1 MNPLGRGA
9 FSFSKN
15 SRSKK
20 VWNNLRARH
29 YSVLILLAIVALE
42 TSAIAIDR
50 LVFAESEEAFVIES
64 SFQNNSFIKSFR
76 MADAN
81 CAVLPVRINNF
92 VSAQEDNNSHSA
104 KDTVSNVVPSEKVA
118 LPEQKVSKSVSAD
131 FVAASNNKD
140 NYTNFV
146 EYDVQPGD
154 SLSNIAELF
163 GTKTEKI
170 KQANKLDNT
179 SVIKAGQTI
188 KVPMQSNSMVYTVK
202 KGDSLSRIASRFN
215 VSIENIIN
223 ENSLKSHVLMAEQKI
238 RIPIDNRSNMK
249 MVKAEEKPVT
259 TLPMVKTNKVNKVE
273 DPKKL
278 QLVKLDSKLPTAAAP
293 AAAKKVDISFNKD
306 ELINKPSPVVAKA
319 NTKNIKKKQETESVE
334 LNLSKN
340 VKNAVAAMP
349 EVSKETGAIMI
360 PAVPAFIK
368 AEEAVDDES
377 SDEAKMGFV
386 YKVAK
391 GDNLS
396 KIASKFNTTVAQ
408 IQNDNDISGDKL
420 KVGQSLKINPNKKL
434 YRVVKNEKITKVV
447 SEPKTIIEH
456 KVQNGESLS
465 IIAKKYNTTVRDI
478 VNENNMTN
486 TVVMAG
492 QTIKVPEKKKKNYK
506 ITTVSSKNN
515 EKYAWKA
522 PTKGWVSS
530 PYGWRDHPVRKK
542 RIFHA
547 GLDLA
552 APKGTAIYCVAPG
565 RVIFA
570 GTRGGYGKLVIVA
583 HENGLSTRY
592 GHCSKILVKNGQF
605 VKEGQLIAKVGATGV
620 ATGNH
625 LHFEVRKNGKTQN
638 PINYIKLKK

>member
-1 MNPLGRGA
+1 M
-9 FSFSKN
+9 
-15 SRSKK
+15 
-20 VWNNLRARH
+20 
-29 YSVLILLAIVALE
+29 ALE

-50 LVFAESEEAFVIES
+50 LVFAESEEAFAVES
-64 SFQNNSFIKSFR
+64 TFQNNSFIQSFR

-92 VSAQEDNNSHSA
+92 VSAQDNIISHSDKKA
-104 KDTVSNVVPSEKVA
+104 VSESVPSEKANAV
-118 LPEQKVSKSVSAD
+118 ESKISKSISAN
-131 FVAASNNKD
+131 FVAAANNKD

-163 GTKTEKI
+163 GTKTENI
-170 KQANKLDNT
+170 KQANKLDNK

-202 KGDSLSRIASRFN
+202 KGDSLSKIAGRFN
-215 VSIENIIN
+215 VSIENLIN
-223 ENSLKSHVLMAEQKI
+223 ENNLKSHVLMAEQKI
-238 RIPIDNRSNMK
+238 KIPVDNRSNLK
-249 MVKAEEKPVT
+249 MVKAEEKPVAA
-259 TLPMVKTNKVNKVE
+259 LPIVKTNNIKKTE

-278 QLVKLDSKLPTAAAP
+278 QLVKLDSKLPTASAVAP
-293 AAAKKVDISFNKD
+293 AKKLDINFGKEDFIS
-306 ELINKPSPVVAKA
+306 KPAPVVAKA
-319 NTKNIKKKQETESVE
+319 TAKKNNDKESVE
-334 LNLSKN
+334 LNLSKPNKKVAN
-340 VKNAVAAMP
+340 VAVSEPKSELEAFIVPAMP
-349 EVSKETGAIMI
+349 AFSK
-360 PAVPAFIK
+360 
-368 AEEAVDDES
+368 VDELDA
-377 SDEAKMGFV
+377 DDTNNNADVIV

-396 KIASKFNTTVAQ
+396 KIASKYNTTVAQ
-408 IQNDNDISGDKL
+408 IQNDNGIDGDKL
-420 KVGQSLKINPNKKL
+420 KVGQSLKIVPNKKL
-434 YRVVKNEKITKVV
+434 YRVVKSEKVAKAEA
-447 SEPKTIIEH
+447 EPKTIVVH

-465 IIAKKYNTTVRDI
+465 TIAKNYNTTVRDI

-486 TVVMAG
+486 TVLMAG
-492 QTIKVPEKKKKNYK
+492 QTIKVPAKKKKNYK

-592 GHCSKILVKNGQF
+592 GHCSKILVKNGQY

-638 PINYIKLKK
+638 PINYIKLKN

>member
-1 MNPLGRGA
+1 M
-9 FSFSKN
+9 
-15 SRSKK
+15 
-20 VWNNLRARH
+20 
-29 YSVLILLAIVALE
+29 ALE

-50 LVFAESEEAFVIES
+50 LVFAESEEAFAIES
-64 SFQNNSFIKSFR
+64 SFQNNSFIQSFR

-92 VSAQEDNNSHSA
+92 VSAQDNNDSHTEKKLLS
-104 KDTVSNVVPSEKVA
+104 DNVPSEKAAVE
-118 LPEQKVSKSVSAD
+118 PKVSKSISAD
-131 FVAASNNKD
+131 FVAAAGNKD
-140 NYTNFV
+140 NYTNIV

-170 KQANKLDNT
+170 KQANKLDNK

-188 KVPMQSNSMVYTVK
+188 KVPTQSNSMVYTVK
-202 KGDSLSRIASRFN
+202 KGDSLSKIASRFN

-238 RIPIDNRSNMK
+238 KIPVDNRANLK
-249 MVKAEEKPVT
+249 MAKTEEKPANA
-259 TLPMVKTNKVNKVE
+259 LPIVKTNQIKKAE

-278 QLVKLDSKLPTAAAP
+278 QLVKLDTKLPTAPAAAP
-293 AAAKKVDISFNKD
+293 AKKVEIDFTKD
-306 ELINKPSPVVAKA
+306 DFLSKPAPVVAKA
-319 NTKNIKKKQETESVE
+319 DTKKKMDVETVE
-334 LNLSKN
+334 LNLSKTMKKASSAR
-340 VKNAVAAMP
+340 VSESKN
-349 EVSKETGAIMI
+349 ENEGILI
-360 PAVPAFIK
+360 PAIPAFAK
-368 AEEAVDDES
+368 AEEDSDDSVEYI
-377 SDEAKMGFV
+377 V

-396 KIASKFNTTVAQ
+396 KIASKHNTTVAQ
-408 IQNDNDISGDKL
+408 IQNDNGITGDKL
-420 KVGQSLKINPNKKL
+420 SVGQSLKIKPNQKL
-434 YRVVKNEKITKVV
+434 YRVIKKENVAKADV
-447 SEPKTIIEH
+447 EPETKTIVNH

-486 TVVMAG
+486 TVLMAG

-506 ITTVSSKNN
+506 VTTVTNKNT

-530 PYGWRDHPVRKK
+530 PYGWRNHPVRKK

-552 APKGTAIYCVAPG
+552 APKGTAIYSVAPG

-570 GTRGGYGKLVIVA
+570 GTRGGYGKVVIIA

-592 GHCSKILVKNGQF
+592 GHCSKLLVKNGQL

-638 PINYIKLKK
+638 PINYIKLKN

>member
-1 MNPLGRGA
+1 M
-9 FSFSKN
+9 
-15 SRSKK
+15 
-20 VWNNLRARH
+20 WNNLRARH

-50 LVFAESEEAFVIES
+50 LVFAESEEAFAIES
-64 SFQNNSFIKSFR
+64 SFQNNSFIQSFR

-92 VSAQEDNNSHSA
+92 VSAQDNNDSHA
-104 KDTVSNVVPSEKVA
+104 DKKLLSNNVPSEKATVE
-118 LPEQKVSKSVSAD
+118 PKVSKSVSAD
-131 FVAASNNKD
+131 FVAAAGNKD
-140 NYTNFV
+140 NYTNIV

-163 GTKTEKI
+163 GTKAEKI
-170 KQANKLDNT
+170 KQANKLDNK

-188 KVPMQSNSMVYTVK
+188 KVPTQSNSMVYTVK
-202 KGDSLSRIASRFN
+202 KGDSLSKIANRFN
-215 VSIENIIN
+215 VSIENLVN
-223 ENSLKSHVLMAEQKI
+223 ENSLKSHVLLAEQKI
-238 RIPIDNRSNMK
+238 KIPVDNRANLRTAK
-249 MVKAEEKPVT
+249 VEEKPAN
-259 TLPMVKTNKVNKVE
+259 TLPIVKTNQIKKAE

-278 QLVKLDSKLPTAAAP
+278 QLVKLDTKLPTAPAAAP
-293 AAAKKVDISFNKD
+293 AKKVEIDFTKD
-306 ELINKPSPVVAKA
+306 DFIKKPAPVVAKA
-319 NTKNIKKKQETESVE
+319 DTKKKMDVETVE
-334 LNLSKN
+334 LNLSKTMKKASTAR
-340 VKNAVAAMP
+340 VSESKN
-349 EVSKETGAIMI
+349 ENEGILI
-360 PAVPAFIK
+360 PAIPAFAK
-368 AEEAVDDES
+368 AEEDSDDSVEYI
-377 SDEAKMGFV
+377 V

-396 KIASKFNTTVAQ
+396 KIASKHNTTVAQ
-408 IQNDNDISGDKL
+408 IQNDNGITGDKL
-420 KVGQSLKINPNKKL
+420 SVGQSLKIKPNQKL
-434 YRVVKNEKITKVV
+434 YRVIKKENVAKADV
-447 SEPKTIIEH
+447 EPETKTIVNH

-486 TVVMAG
+486 TVLMAG

-506 ITTVSSKNN
+506 ITTVSSKNT

-530 PYGWRDHPVRKK
+530 PYGWRNHPVRKK

-552 APKGTAIYCVAPG
+552 APKGTAIYSVAPG

-570 GTRGGYGKLVIVA
+570 GTRGGYGKVVIIA

-592 GHCSKILVKNGQF
+592 GHCSKLLVKNGQL

-638 PINYIKLKK
+638 PINYIKLKN

>member
-1 MNPLGRGA
+1 M
-9 FSFSKN
+9 
-15 SRSKK
+15 
-20 VWNNLRARH
+20 
-29 YSVLILLAIVALE
+29 ALE

-50 LVFAESEEAFVIES
+50 LVFAESEEAFAIES
-64 SFQNNSFIKSFR
+64 SFQNNSFSQSFR

-92 VSAQEDNNSHSA
+92 VSAQDNNDSHA
-104 KDTVSNVVPSEKVA
+104 DKKLLSNNVPSEKAAVE
-118 LPEQKVSKSVSAD
+118 PKVSKSVSAD
-131 FVAASNNKD
+131 FVAAAGNKD
-140 NYTNFV
+140 NYTNIV

-163 GTKTEKI
+163 GTKAEKI
-170 KQANKLDNT
+170 KQANKLDNK

-188 KVPMQSNSMVYTVK
+188 KVPTQSNSMVYTVK
-202 KGDSLSRIASRFN
+202 KGDSLSKIANRFN
-215 VSIENIIN
+215 VSIENLVN
-223 ENSLKSHVLMAEQKI
+223 ENSLKSHVLLAEQKI
-238 RIPIDNRSNMK
+238 KIPVDNRANLRTAK
-249 MVKAEEKPVT
+249 VEEKPAN
-259 TLPMVKTNKVNKVE
+259 TLPIVKTNQIKKAE

-278 QLVKLDSKLPTAAAP
+278 QLVKLDTKLPTAPAAAP
-293 AAAKKVDISFNKD
+293 AKKVEIDFTKD
-306 ELINKPSPVVAKA
+306 DFIKKPAPVVAKA
-319 NTKNIKKKQETESVE
+319 DTKKKMDVETVE
-334 LNLSKN
+334 LNLSKTMKKASTAR
-340 VKNAVAAMP
+340 VSESKN
-349 EVSKETGAIMI
+349 ENEGILI
-360 PAVPAFIK
+360 PAIPAFAK
-368 AEEAVDDES
+368 AEEDSDDSVEYI
-377 SDEAKMGFV
+377 V

-396 KIASKFNTTVAQ
+396 KIASKHNTTVAQ
-408 IQNDNDISGDKL
+408 IQNDNGITGDKL
-420 KVGQSLKINPNKKL
+420 SVGQSLKIKPNQKL
-434 YRVVKNEKITKVV
+434 YRVIKKENVAKADV
-447 SEPKTIIEH
+447 EPEAKTIVNH

-486 TVVMAG
+486 TVLMTG

-506 ITTVSSKNN
+506 ITTVSSKNT

-530 PYGWRDHPVRKK
+530 PYGWRNPPVRKK

-552 APKGTAIYCVAPG
+552 APKGTAIYSVAPG

-570 GTRGGYGKLVIVA
+570 GTRGGYGKVVIIA

-592 GHCSKILVKNGQF
+592 GHCSKLLVKNGQV

-638 PINYIKLKK
+638 PINYIKLKN

>member
-1 MNPLGRGA
+1 M
-9 FSFSKN
+9 
-15 SRSKK
+15 
-20 VWNNLRARH
+20 WNNLRARH

-50 LVFAESEEAFVIES
+50 LVFAESEEAFAIES
-64 SFQNNSFIKSFR
+64 SFQNNSFIQSFR

-92 VSAQEDNNSHSA
+92 VSAQDNNDSHTEKKLLS
-104 KDTVSNVVPSEKVA
+104 DNVPSEKAAVE
-118 LPEQKVSKSVSAD
+118 PKVSKSISAD
-131 FVAASNNKD
+131 FVAAAGNKD
-140 NYTNFV
+140 NYTNIV

-170 KQANKLDNT
+170 KQANKLDNK

-188 KVPMQSNSMVYTVK
+188 KVPTQSNSMVYTVK
-202 KGDSLSRIASRFN
+202 KGDSLSKIASRFN

-238 RIPIDNRSNMK
+238 KIPVDNRANLK
-249 MVKAEEKPVT
+249 MAKTEEKPANA
-259 TLPMVKTNKVNKVE
+259 LPIVKTNQIKKAE

-278 QLVKLDSKLPTAAAP
+278 QLVKLDTKLPTAPAAAP
-293 AAAKKVDISFNKD
+293 AKKVEIDFTKD
-306 ELINKPSPVVAKA
+306 DFLSKPAPVVAKA
-319 NTKNIKKKQETESVE
+319 DTKKKMDVETVE
-334 LNLSKN
+334 LNLSKTMKKASSAR
-340 VKNAVAAMP
+340 VSESKN
-349 EVSKETGAIMI
+349 ENEGILI
-360 PAVPAFIK
+360 PAIPAFAK
-368 AEEAVDDES
+368 AEEDSDDSVEYI
-377 SDEAKMGFV
+377 V

-396 KIASKFNTTVAQ
+396 KIASKHNTTVAQ
-408 IQNDNDISGDKL
+408 IQNDNGITGDKL
-420 KVGQSLKINPNKKL
+420 SVGQSLKIKPNQKL
-434 YRVVKNEKITKVV
+434 YRVIKKENVAKADV
-447 SEPKTIIEH
+447 EPETKTIVNH

-486 TVVMAG
+486 TVLMAG

-506 ITTVSSKNN
+506 VTTVTNKNT

-530 PYGWRDHPVRKK
+530 PYGWRNHPVRKK

-552 APKGTAIYCVAPG
+552 APKGTAIYSVAPG

-570 GTRGGYGKLVIVA
+570 GTRGGYGKVVIIA

-592 GHCSKILVKNGQF
+592 GHCSKLLVKNGQL

-638 PINYIKLKK
+638 PINYIKLKN

>member
-1 MNPLGRGA
+1 M
-9 FSFSKN
+9 
-15 SRSKK
+15 
-20 VWNNLRARH
+20 
-29 YSVLILLAIVALE
+29 ALE

-50 LVFAESEEAFVIES
+50 LVFAESEEAFAIES
-64 SFQNNSFIKSFR
+64 SFQNNSFIQSFR

-92 VSAQEDNNSHSA
+92 VSAQDNNISHSD
-104 KDTVSNVVPSEKVA
+104 KKLVSDKVPSEKAAPAISKVA
-118 LPEQKVSKSVSAD
+118 KSISAD
-131 FVAASNNKD
+131 FVAAASNKD
-140 NYTNFV
+140 NYTNIV

-170 KQANKLDNT
+170 KQVNKLDNK

-188 KVPMQSNSMVYTVK
+188 KVPTKSNSMVYTVK
-202 KGDSLSRIASRFN
+202 KGDSLSKIASRFN
-215 VSIENIIN
+215 VSIENLVN
-223 ENSLKSHVLMAEQKI
+223 ENNLKSHVLMAEQKI
-238 RIPIDNRSNMK
+238 KIPVDNRANLK
-249 MVKAEEKPVT
+249 MAKTEEKAVAS
-259 TLPMVKTNKVNKVE
+259 LPIVKTNQIKKAE

-278 QLVKLDSKLPTAAAP
+278 QLVKLDTKLPTAPAVAP
-293 AAAKKVDISFNKD
+293 AKKVEIDFTKD
-306 ELINKPSPVVAKA
+306 DFLKKPAPVVAKA
-319 NTKNIKKKQETESVE
+319 KTQKKNDVETVE
-334 LNLSKN
+334 LNLSKTIMRASTAA
-340 VKNAVAAMP
+340 VSESKN
-349 EVSKETGAIMI
+349 ENEAILI
-360 PAVPAFIK
+360 PAIPAFAK
-368 AEEAVDDES
+368 SEELDSDDSVEYI
-377 SDEAKMGFV
+377 V

-396 KIASKFNTTVAQ
+396 KIASKHNTTVAQ
-408 IQNDNDISGDKL
+408 IQNDNGISGDKL
-420 KVGQSLKINPNKKL
+420 KVGQSLKIKPNQKL
-434 YRVVKNEKITKVV
+434 YRVIKKENVAKADV
-447 SEPKTIIEH
+447 EPEAKTIVNH

-486 TVVMAG
+486 TVLMTG

-506 ITTVSSKNN
+506 ITTVSSKNK

-530 PYGWRDHPVRKK
+530 PYGWRNHPVRKK

-552 APKGTAIYCVAPG
+552 APKGTAIYSVAPG

-570 GTRGGYGKLVIVA
+570 GTRGGYGKLVIIS

-638 PINYIKLKK
+638 PINYIKLKN

>member
-1 MNPLGRGA
+1 M
-9 FSFSKN
+9 
-15 SRSKK
+15 
-20 VWNNLRARH
+20 WNNLRARH

-50 LVFAESEEAFVIES
+50 LVFAESEEAFAIES
-64 SFQNNSFIKSFR
+64 SFQNNSFIQSFR

-92 VSAQEDNNSHSA
+92 VSAQDNNISHS
-104 KDTVSNVVPSEKVA
+104 DNNLVSDKVPSEKAAPAISKVA
-118 LPEQKVSKSVSAD
+118 KSISAD
-131 FVAASNNKD
+131 FVAAASNKD
-140 NYTNFV
+140 NYTNIV

-170 KQANKLDNT
+170 KQVNKLDNK

-188 KVPMQSNSMVYTVK
+188 KVPTKSNSMVYTVK
-202 KGDSLSRIASRFN
+202 KGDSLSKIASRFN
-215 VSIENIIN
+215 VSIENLVN
-223 ENSLKSHVLMAEQKI
+223 ENNLKSHVLMAEQKI
-238 RIPIDNRSNMK
+238 KIPVDNRANLK
-249 MVKAEEKPVT
+249 MAKTEEKPAAS
-259 TLPMVKTNKVNKVE
+259 LPIVKTNQIKKAE

-278 QLVKLDSKLPTAAAP
+278 QLVKLDTKLPTAPAVAP
-293 AAAKKVDISFNKD
+293 AKKVEIDFTKD
-306 ELINKPSPVVAKA
+306 DFLKKPAPVVAKA
-319 NTKNIKKKQETESVE
+319 KTQKKNDVETVE
-334 LNLSKN
+334 LNLSKTIMRASTAA
-340 VKNAVAAMP
+340 VSESKN
-349 EVSKETGAIMI
+349 ENEAILI
-360 PAVPAFIK
+360 PAIPAFAK
-368 AEEAVDDES
+368 SEELDSDDSVEYI
-377 SDEAKMGFV
+377 V

-396 KIASKFNTTVAQ
+396 KIASKHNTTVAQ
-408 IQNDNDISGDKL
+408 IQNDNGISGDKL
-420 KVGQSLKINPNKKL
+420 KVGQSLKIKPNQKL
-434 YRVVKNEKITKVV
+434 YRVIKKENVAKADV
-447 SEPKTIIEH
+447 EPEAKTIVNH

-486 TVVMAG
+486 TVLMAG

-506 ITTVSSKNN
+506 ITTVSSKNK

-530 PYGWRDHPVRKK
+530 PYGWRNHPVRKK

-552 APKGTAIYCVAPG
+552 APKGTAIYSVAPG

-570 GTRGGYGKLVIVA
+570 GTRGGYGKLVIIS

-638 PINYIKLKK
+638 PINYIKLKN

>member
-1 MNPLGRGA
+1 M
-9 FSFSKN
+9 
-15 SRSKK
+15 
-20 VWNNLRARH
+20 
-29 YSVLILLAIVALE
+29 ALE

-92 VSAQEDNNSHSA
+92 ASAQDNNISHSE
-104 KDTVSNVVPSEKVA
+104 KKLLPEKVLSEKIAPV
-118 LPEQKVSKSVSAD
+118 ESKVSKSVSVD
-131 FVAASNNKD
+131 FVAAASNKD
-140 NYTNFV
+140 NYTNIV

-170 KQANKLDNT
+170 KQVNKLDNK

-188 KVPMQSNSMVYTVK
+188 KVPTQSNSMVYTVK
-202 KGDSLSRIASRFN
+202 KGDSLSKIASRFN
-215 VSIENIIN
+215 VSMESLIN
-223 ENSLKSHVLMAEQKI
+223 ENSLKSHVLLAEQKI
-238 RIPIDNRSNMK
+238 KIPVDNRANLK
-249 MVKAEEKPVT
+249 MAKTEEKPVAN
-259 TLPMVKTNKVNKVE
+259 LPIVKANQIKKAE

-278 QLVKLDSKLPTAAAP
+278 QLVKLDSKLPTAPAVAP
-293 AAAKKVDISFNKD
+293 AKKVEIDFTKD
-306 ELINKPSPVVAKA
+306 DFLKKPAPVVAKA
-319 NTKNIKKKQETESVE
+319 KTQKKNDVESVE
-334 LNLSKN
+334 LNLSKTMM
-340 VKNAVAAMP
+340 KASRAAVSD
-349 EVSKETGAIMI
+349 SKKENEAILI
-360 PAVPAFIK
+360 PAIPAFAK
-368 AEEAVDDES
+368 SEDLDSEDSAEYI
-377 SDEAKMGFV
+377 V

-396 KIASKFNTTVAQ
+396 KIASKHNTTVAQ
-408 IQNDNDISGDKL
+408 IQNDNGISGDML
-420 KVGQSLKINPNKKL
+420 KVGQSLKIKPNQKL
-434 YRVVKNEKITKVV
+434 YRVIKKENVAKADV
-447 SEPKTIIEH
+447 EPEAVTIVNH
-456 KVQNGESLS
+456 KVKNGESLS

-486 TVVMAG
+486 TVLMAG

-506 ITTVSSKNN
+506 ITAVSSKNK
-515 EKYAWKA
+515 EKYSWKS

-530 PYGWRDHPVRKK
+530 PYGWRNHPVRKK

-552 APKGTAIYCVAPG
+552 APKGTAIYSVAPG

-570 GTRGGYGKLVIVA
+570 GTRGGYGKLVIIS

-638 PINYIKLKK
+638 PINYIKLKN

>member
-1 MNPLGRGA
+1 M
-9 FSFSKN
+9 
-15 SRSKK
+15 
-20 VWNNLRARH
+20 WNNLRARH

-50 LVFAESEEAFVIES
+50 LVFAESEEAFAIES
-64 SFQNNSFIKSFR
+64 SFQNNSFIQSFR

-92 VSAQEDNNSHSA
+92 VSAQDDNSSHSDN
-104 KDTVSNVVPSEKVA
+104 KLVSKSVSSENAAPVE
-118 LPEQKVSKSVSAD
+118 PKVSKTVSAD
-131 FVAASNNKD
+131 FVAAASNKD
-140 NYTNFV
+140 NYTNIV

-170 KQANKLDNT
+170 KQANKLDNK

-188 KVPMQSNSMVYTVK
+188 KVPTQSNSMVYTVK
-202 KGDSLSRIASRFN
+202 KGDSLSKIASRFN
-215 VSIENIIN
+215 VSMENLIN
-223 ENSLKSHVLMAEQKI
+223 ENNLKSHVLMAEQKI
-238 RIPIDNRSNMK
+238 RIPVDNRANLK
-249 MVKAEEKPVT
+249 TAKVEEKLAN
-259 TLPMVKTNKVNKVE
+259 TLPIVKSNNLKKTE

-278 QLVKLDSKLPTAAAP
+278 QLVKLDTKLPTASAVAP
-293 AAAKKVDISFNKD
+293 AKKVDIDFTKD
-306 ELINKPSPVVAKA
+306 DFLNKPAPVVAKA
-319 NTKNIKKKQETESVE
+319 NTQKKNDVETVE
-334 LNLSKN
+334 LNLSKTMKKASAAA
-340 VKNAVAAMP
+340 VSETKN
-349 EVSKETGAIMI
+349 ENEAILI
-360 PAVPAFIK
+360 PAIPAFAK
-368 AEEAVDDES
+368 AEEFDSDDSVEYV
-377 SDEAKMGFV
+377 V

-396 KIASKFNTTVAQ
+396 KIASKHNTTVAQ
-408 IQNDNDISGDKL
+408 IQNDNGISGDKL
-420 KVGQSLKINPNKKL
+420 KIGQSLKIKPNQKL
-434 YRVVKNEKITKVV
+434 YRVIKKENVAKANV
-447 SEPKTIIEH
+447 EPEAKTIVNH

-486 TVVMAG
+486 TVLMAG

-506 ITTVSSKNN
+506 ITTVSNKNT

-530 PYGWRDHPVRKK
+530 PYGWRNHPVRKK

-552 APKGTAIYCVAPG
+552 APKGTAIYSVAPG

-570 GTRGGYGKLVIVA
+570 GTRGGYGKVVIIS

-592 GHCSKILVKNGQF
+592 GHCSKLLVKNGQF

-638 PINYIKLKK
+638 PINYIKLKN

>member
-1 MNPLGRGA
+1 M
-9 FSFSKN
+9 
-15 SRSKK
+15 
-20 VWNNLRARH
+20 WNNLRARH

-50 LVFAESEEAFVIES
+50 LVFAESEEAFAIES
-64 SFQNNSFIKSFR
+64 SFQNNSFIQSFR

-92 VSAQEDNNSHSA
+92 VSAQDNNSSHSDN
-104 KDTVSNVVPSEKVA
+104 KLVSKSVSSEKAV
-118 LPEQKVSKSVSAD
+118 PVESKVSKTVSAD
-131 FVAASNNKD
+131 FVAAASNKD
-140 NYTNFV
+140 NFTNIV

-170 KQANKLDNT
+170 KQANKLDNK

-188 KVPMQSNSMVYTVK
+188 KVPTQSNSMVYTVK
-202 KGDSLSRIASRFN
+202 KGDSLSKIASRFN
-215 VSIENIIN
+215 VSMENLIN
-223 ENSLKSHVLMAEQKI
+223 ENNLKSHVLMAEQKI
-238 RIPIDNRSNMK
+238 RIPVDNRANLRTAK
-249 MVKAEEKPVT
+249 IEEKPVN
-259 TLPMVKTNKVNKVE
+259 TLPIVKTNNLKKAE

-278 QLVKLDSKLPTAAAP
+278 QLVKLDTKLPTVSAVAP
-293 AAAKKVDISFNKD
+293 AKKVDIDFTKD
-306 ELINKPSPVVAKA
+306 DFLNKPAPVVAKA
-319 NTKNIKKKQETESVE
+319 KTQKKNDVETVE
-334 LNLSKN
+334 LNLSKTMKKASAAA
-340 VKNAVAAMP
+340 VSEPKN
-349 EVSKETGAIMI
+349 ENEAILI
-360 PAVPAFIK
+360 PAIPAFAK
-368 AEEAVDDES
+368 AEELDNDDSVEYV
-377 SDEAKMGFV
+377 V

-396 KIASKFNTTVAQ
+396 KIASKHNTTVAQ
-408 IQNDNDISGDKL
+408 IQNDNGISGDKL
-420 KVGQSLKINPNKKL
+420 KVGQSLKIKPNQKL
-434 YRVVKNEKITKVV
+434 YRVIKKENVAKADV
-447 SEPKTIIEH
+447 EPEAKTIVNH

-486 TVVMAG
+486 TVLMAG

-506 ITTVSSKNN
+506 ITTVSNKNT

-530 PYGWRDHPVRKK
+530 PYGWRNHPVRKK

-552 APKGTAIYCVAPG
+552 APKGTAIYSVAPG

-570 GTRGGYGKLVIVA
+570 GTRGGYGKVVIIS

-592 GHCSKILVKNGQF
+592 GHCSKLLVKNGQF

-638 PINYIKLKK
+638 PINYIKLKN

>member
-1 MNPLGRGA
+1 
-9 FSFSKN
+9 
-15 SRSKK
+15 

-50 LVFAESEEAFVIES
+50 LVFAESEEAFAIES
-64 SFQNNSFIKSFR
+64 SFQNNSFIQSFR

-92 VSAQEDNNSHSA
+92 VSAQDNNISHSD
-104 KDTVSNVVPSEKVA
+104 KKLVSDKAPSEKAAPAISKVA
-118 LPEQKVSKSVSAD
+118 KSISAD
-131 FVAASNNKD
+131 FVAAASNKD
-140 NYTNFV
+140 NYTNIV

-170 KQANKLDNT
+170 KQVNKLDNK

-188 KVPMQSNSMVYTVK
+188 KVPTKSNSMVYTVK
-202 KGDSLSRIASRFN
+202 KGDSLSKIASRFN
-215 VSIENIIN
+215 VSIENLVN
-223 ENSLKSHVLMAEQKI
+223 ENNLKSHVLMAEQKI
-238 RIPIDNRSNMK
+238 KIPVDNRANLK
-249 MVKAEEKPVT
+249 MAKTEEKAVAS
-259 TLPMVKTNKVNKVE
+259 LPIVKTNQIKKAE

-278 QLVKLDSKLPTAAAP
+278 QLVKLDTKLPTAPAVAP
-293 AAAKKVDISFNKD
+293 AKKVEIDFTKD
-306 ELINKPSPVVAKA
+306 DFLKKPAPVVAKA
-319 NTKNIKKKQETESVE
+319 KTQKKNDVETVE
-334 LNLSKN
+334 LNLSKTIMRASTAA
-340 VKNAVAAMP
+340 VSESKN
-349 EVSKETGAIMI
+349 ENEAILI
-360 PAVPAFIK
+360 PAIPAFAK
-368 AEEAVDDES
+368 SEELDSDDSVEYI
-377 SDEAKMGFV
+377 V

-396 KIASKFNTTVAQ
+396 KIASKHNTTVAQ
-408 IQNDNDISGDKL
+408 IQNDNGISGDKL
-420 KVGQSLKINPNKKL
+420 KVGQSLKIKPNQKL
-434 YRVVKNEKITKVV
+434 YRVIKKENVAKADV
-447 SEPKTIIEH
+447 EPEAKTIVNH

-486 TVVMAG
+486 TVLMAG

-506 ITTVSSKNN
+506 ITTVSSKNK

-530 PYGWRDHPVRKK
+530 PYGWRNHPVRKK

-552 APKGTAIYCVAPG
+552 APKGTAIYSVAPG

-570 GTRGGYGKLVIVA
+570 GTRGGYGKLVIIS

-638 PINYIKLKK
+638 PINYIKLKN

>member
-1 MNPLGRGA
+1 
-9 FSFSKN
+9 
-15 SRSKK
+15 

-50 LVFAESEEAFVIES
+50 LVFAESEEAFAIES
-64 SFQNNSFIKSFR
+64 SFQNNSFIQSFR

-92 VSAQEDNNSHSA
+92 VSAQDNNISHSD
-104 KDTVSNVVPSEKVA
+104 KKLVSDKVPSEKAAPAISKVA
-118 LPEQKVSKSVSAD
+118 KSISAD
-131 FVAASNNKD
+131 FVAAASNKD
-140 NYTNFV
+140 NYTNIV

-170 KQANKLDNT
+170 KQVNKLDNK

-188 KVPMQSNSMVYTVK
+188 KVPTKSNSMVYTVK
-202 KGDSLSRIASRFN
+202 KGDSLSKIASRFN
-215 VSIENIIN
+215 VSIENLVN
-223 ENSLKSHVLMAEQKI
+223 ENNLKSHVLMAEQKI
-238 RIPIDNRSNMK
+238 KIPVDNRANLK
-249 MVKAEEKPVT
+249 MAKTEEKAVAS
-259 TLPMVKTNKVNKVE
+259 LPIVKTNQIKKAE

-278 QLVKLDSKLPTAAAP
+278 QLVKLDTKLPTAPAVAP
-293 AAAKKVDISFNKD
+293 AKKVEIDFTKD
-306 ELINKPSPVVAKA
+306 DFLKKPAPVVAKA
-319 NTKNIKKKQETESVE
+319 KTQKKNDVETVE
-334 LNLSKN
+334 LNLSKTIMRASTAA
-340 VKNAVAAMP
+340 VSESKN
-349 EVSKETGAIMI
+349 ENEAILI
-360 PAVPAFIK
+360 PAIPAFAK
-368 AEEAVDDES
+368 SEELDSDDSVEYI
-377 SDEAKMGFV
+377 V

-396 KIASKFNTTVAQ
+396 KIASKHNTTVAQ
-408 IQNDNDISGDKL
+408 IQNDNGISGDKL
-420 KVGQSLKINPNKKL
+420 KVGQSLKIKPNQKL
-434 YRVVKNEKITKVV
+434 YRVIKKENVAKADV
-447 SEPKTIIEH
+447 EPEAKTIVNH

-486 TVVMAG
+486 TVLMTG

-506 ITTVSSKNN
+506 ITTVSSKNK

-530 PYGWRDHPVRKK
+530 PYGWRNHPVRKK

-552 APKGTAIYCVAPG
+552 APKGTAIYSVAPG

-570 GTRGGYGKLVIVA
+570 GTRGGYGKLVIIS

-638 PINYIKLKK
+638 PINYIKLKN

>member
-1 MNPLGRGA
+1 M
-9 FSFSKN
+9 
-15 SRSKK
+15 
-20 VWNNLRARH
+20 WNNLRARH

-50 LVFAESEEAFVIES
+50 LVFAESEEAFAIES
-64 SFQNNSFIKSFR
+64 SFQNNSFIQSFR

-92 VSAQEDNNSHSA
+92 VSAQDNNSSHSD
-104 KDTVSNVVPSEKVA
+104 KKSVSNNVPSEKAAPVEPKVA
-118 LPEQKVSKSVSAD
+118 KSISAD
-131 FVAASNNKD
+131 FVAAAGNKD
-140 NYTNFV
+140 NYTNIV

-170 KQANKLDNT
+170 KQANKLDNK

-188 KVPMQSNSMVYTVK
+188 KVPTQSNSMVYTVK
-202 KGDSLSRIASRFN
+202 KGDSLSKIASRFN
-215 VSIENIIN
+215 VSMENLIN

-238 RIPIDNRSNMK
+238 KIPVENRANLK
-249 MVKAEEKPVT
+249 MAKTEEKPAN
-259 TLPMVKTNKVNKVE
+259 TLPIVKNNQIKKAE

-278 QLVKLDSKLPTAAAP
+278 QLVKLDTKLPTAPAAAP
-293 AAAKKVDISFNKD
+293 AKKVEIDFTKD
-306 ELINKPSPVVAKA
+306 DFLSKPAPVVAKA
-319 NTKNIKKKQETESVE
+319 NTKKKMDVETVE
-334 LNLSKN
+334 LNLSKTMKKASTAS
-340 VKNAVAAMP
+340 VSETKN
-349 EVSKETGAIMI
+349 ENEGIFI
-360 PAVPAFIK
+360 PAIPAFAK
-368 AEEAVDDES
+368 AEEDNDDSVEYI
-377 SDEAKMGFV
+377 V

-396 KIASKFNTTVAQ
+396 KIASKHNTTVAQ
-408 IQNDNDISGDKL
+408 IQNDNGISGDKL
-420 KVGQSLKINPNKKL
+420 SVGQSLKIKPNQKL
-434 YRVVKNEKITKVV
+434 YRVIKKENVAKADV
-447 SEPKTIIEH
+447 EPEAKTIVNH

-486 TVVMAG
+486 TVLMAG

-506 ITTVSSKNN
+506 ITTVSNKNT

-530 PYGWRDHPVRKK
+530 PYGWRNHPVRKK

-552 APKGTAIYCVAPG
+552 APKGTAIYSVAPG

-570 GTRGGYGKLVIVA
+570 GTRGGYGKVVIIS

-592 GHCSKILVKNGQF
+592 GHCSKLLVKNGQF

-638 PINYIKLKK
+638 PINYIKLKN